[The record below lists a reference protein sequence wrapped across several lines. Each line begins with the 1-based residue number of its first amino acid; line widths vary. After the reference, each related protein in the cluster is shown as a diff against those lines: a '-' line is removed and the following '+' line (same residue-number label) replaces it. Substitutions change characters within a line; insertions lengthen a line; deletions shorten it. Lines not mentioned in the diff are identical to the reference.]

1 MARAAKTLAV
11 KLFGTIRDRCFAAW
25 RGWYLDMKIESQ
37 AAAAAKAAKAASEAA
52 TKAAEAEASLVA
64 ERANAERALKER
76 LALASTLA
84 SAEAEMAAEREAR
97 RAEQEATVARHAAE
111 HMESAKQIEALQARC
126 TQLGALEERCAQLE
140 GVQERCAQL
149 EGLQVRCA
157 QLEKEVAAAKKGQ
170 ARANHAAAEYR
181 KEEQKE
187 EPKEEPREEPK
198 EELSR
203 PVLAVDSSTRS
214 AWGSSS
220 VNERAQ
226 VSQPHAA
233 TLGSGQDMPSAGG
246 LSTALAENAA
256 LKEENERLR
265 GLMKTALWE
274 LAALP
279 KPQRNSEIL
288 RALPNSKHKEIEA
301 EGQVQLKHGSFS
313 AR

>member
-1 MARAAKTLAV
+1 M
-11 KLFGTIRDRCFAAW
+11 G
-25 RGWYLDMKIESQ
+25 GIEGGSQ
-37 AAAAAKAAKAASEAA
+37 
-52 TKAAEAEASLVA
+52 TP
-64 ERANAERALKER
+64 
-76 LALASTLA
+76 
-84 SAEAEMAAEREAR
+84 AR
-97 RAEQEATVARHAAE
+97 RRPSISGLPIRYSF
-111 HMESAKQIEALQARC
+111 SAM
-126 TQLGALEERCAQLE
+126 T
-140 GVQERCAQL
+140 
-149 EGLQVRCA
+149 
-157 QLEKEVAAAKKGQ
+157 
-170 ARANHAAAEYR
+170 
-181 KEEQKE
+181 
-187 EPKEEPREEPK
+187 PEPK

-246 LSTALAENAA
+246 LSTALVENAA

-288 RALPNSKHKEIEA
+288 RALPNSKHKEIE
-301 EGQVQLKHGSFS
+301 GQVQLKHGSFS